1 VLRVVDHGVQVIAL
15 RGDQVSGVYGV
26 QVATDPTPFLST
38 IVATSAALVAII
50 GGLLVARFVGLDSD
64 QRGSRKVLAD
74 AVERLEVARGRARGA
89 WQNVL
94 RWDASD
100 FFRTRAIV
108 KAVLDNGVVSPDELM
123 RIASWSH
130 APDELAPFAAEVAE
144 EAKRARETL
153 TGRIG
158 SLDLFWEDYRRR
170 RHDLPEIRWPR
181 VWGHVY
187 DSIVKQLAEAEEA
200 RRKAAPPKGP
210 FESLAAGLDTRQLV
224 NPSMIRAAAAPSTDY
239 RATEARRHDE
249 LIASHERA
257 SQQVEDYE
265 AELVRLRQ
273 EHAEIVRPDARL
285 WWGIAIL
292 IIFTALGVALPLW
305 VMSQGPHDLAP
316 VRWVFYPFAGSLAA
330 LIIYIV
336 VYLVQLT
343 RADRRENQSP
353 WSCVLGARI
362 KMWSG

>member
-1 VLRVVDHGVQVIAL
+1 MTGTGHPE
-15 RGDQVSGVYGV
+15 VYGV
-26 QVATDPTPFLST
+26 HVPTDPAPFLST

-74 AVERLEVARGRARGA
+74 AAERLEVARGRARSS
-89 WQNVL
+89 WRNVL
-94 RWDASD
+94 RWDAGD

-108 KAVLDNGVVSPDELM
+108 KAVVDDGVVSPDELM
-123 RIASWSH
+123 QMASWSH

-153 TGRIG
+153 TGRI
-158 SLDLFWEDYRRR
+158 SNPDLFWEDYRRR
-170 RHDLPEIRWPR
+170 RPDLPEIRWPR
-181 VWGHVY
+181 VWEHVY

-200 RRKAAPPKGP
+200 RRKAAPPKSP
-210 FESLAAGLDTRQLV
+210 FESLAAGLDTRHLV
-224 NPSMIRAAAAPSTDY
+224 SARTLGAAAAPSTDY

-257 SQQVEDYE
+257 AQHVEDYE

-285 WWGIAIL
+285 WWGIVIL
-292 IIFTALGVALPLW
+292 IIFTVLGVVLPLW
-305 VMSQGPHDLAP
+305 VMTTGPRDLAA
-316 VRWVFYPFAGSLAA
+316 VRWVFYPFIGSLAA
-330 LIIYIV
+330 LIGYIV

-343 RADRRENQSP
+343 WNRHDQPTAST
-353 WSCVLGARI
+353 
-362 KMWSG
+362 